1 MTDQHGQRRTL
12 EDFRG
17 KAVMLYL
24 GFVQCPDVCPT
35 ALARA
40 VEGAHRLRIVHKH
53 KQSADDYAHDIAW
66 LLREGA

>member
-1 MTDQHGQRRTL
+1 
-12 EDFRG
+12 
-17 KAVMLYL
+17 MLYL